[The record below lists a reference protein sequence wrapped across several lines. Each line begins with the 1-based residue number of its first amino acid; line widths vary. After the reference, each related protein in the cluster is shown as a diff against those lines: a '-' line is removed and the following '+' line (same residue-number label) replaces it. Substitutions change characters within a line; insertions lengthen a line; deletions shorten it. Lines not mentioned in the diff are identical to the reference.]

1 MNSSFYP
8 SEIKEIFLI
17 HQPSLSSKEAKDIE
31 YQLMNFLE
39 KLLMDR
45 LDQTI
50 TAKEICQLALL
61 LRKAFV
67 NINAN
72 SPKTF
77 IRVLKKL
84 AVKIGYDFINTLESL
99 QISNDEAMLKKYAEV
114 IATRTASIALI
125 NTLQTQAR
133 IALEILNSNK
143 LDKTKVNIKDW
154 SLLSMLAVS
163 NIGTNPEE
171 DYTQK
176 KYLAYY
182 NKLNSATKNLIE
194 LLRKINLSPWCDKS
208 IVAIKL
214 SQTELQN
221 ALITQLPSTQF
232 VSFINHSGS
241 PVFGPSQE
249 PSTPNSVTIEN
260 KGITLA

>member
-67 NINAN
+67 NINAD
-72 SPKTF
+72 SPETF
-77 IRVLKKL
+77 IEVLKKL

-99 QISNDEAMLKKYAEV
+99 QISNNEAMLKKYAEV
-114 IATRTASIALI
+114 IATRTAAIALI

-133 IALEILNSNK
+133 IALGNLNSNK
-143 LDKTKVNIKDW
+143 LAKTTVDMK
-154 SLLSMLAVS
+154 
-163 NIGTNPEE
+163 T
-171 DYTQK
+171 
-176 KYLAYY
+176 
-182 NKLNSATKNLIE
+182 
-194 LLRKINLSPWCDKS
+194 
-208 IVAIKL
+208 
-214 SQTELQN
+214 
-221 ALITQLPSTQF
+221 
-232 VSFINHSGS
+232 
-241 PVFGPSQE
+241 GPC
-249 PSTPNSVTIEN
+249 
-260 KGITLA
+260 